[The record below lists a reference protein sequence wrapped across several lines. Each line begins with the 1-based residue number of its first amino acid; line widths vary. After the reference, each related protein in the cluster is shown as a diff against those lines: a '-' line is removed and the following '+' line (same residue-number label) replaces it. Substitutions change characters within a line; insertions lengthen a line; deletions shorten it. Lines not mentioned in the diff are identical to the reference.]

1 MEEKLIELLYQNNI
15 RLVEYIKDQ
24 LGENVTP
31 AQIEQAI
38 IDDQDW
44 DQSYTVVV
52 TPDPMEEEE
61 DDI

>member
-24 LGENVTP
+24 LGDNVTP

-44 DQSYTVVV
+44 GQSYVAV